1 MEVKVGKKDVKNGRR
16 QNEMKEIKN
25 GRKPS

>member
-1 MEVKVGKKDVKNGRR
+1 MREKENEMKEIKNGRK

-25 GRKPS
+25 GRKP